1 MSSRAKNSE
10 RLNFISKLSKNS
22 AGSIADFK
30 RLSRSFVKALR
41 RFAHKVQW
49 VFPAFFT
56 PPRRPAIF
64 PYAVLTVLPPA
75 FYPIR
80 LTTS

>member
-41 RFAHKVQW
+41 RFAHKVRW
-49 VFPAFFT
+49 VF
-56 PPRRPAIF
+56 RRFSPCQRALQSSL
-64 PYAVLTVLPPA
+64 VLYQQCFSLCFIQSA
-75 FYPIR
+75 
-80 LTTS
+80 